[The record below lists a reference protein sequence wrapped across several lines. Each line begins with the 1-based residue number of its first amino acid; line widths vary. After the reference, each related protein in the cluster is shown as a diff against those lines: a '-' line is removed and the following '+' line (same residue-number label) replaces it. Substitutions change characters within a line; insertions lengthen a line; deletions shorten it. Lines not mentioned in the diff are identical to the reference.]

1 MARTELPIDGFN
13 LRRAKEMRARADGVS
28 DPARR
33 RMLIEIAEIFE
44 ARCSSAQQPG
54 NDRLD

>member
-13 LRRAKEMRARADGVS
+13 LRRAREMRARADGVS

-33 RMLIEIAEIFE
+33 RMLLEIAEIFE
-44 ARCSSAQQPG
+44 ARCSSEQRTG
-54 NDRLD
+54 NGGLD

>member
-13 LRRAKEMRARADGVS
+13 LRRAREMRARAASVS

-44 ARCSSAQQPG
+44 ARCSSEQQTG
-54 NDRLD
+54 NGRLD

>member
-1 MARTELPIDGFN
+1 MARTELPVDGFN
-13 LRRAKEMRARADGVS
+13 LRRAREMRARADGVS

-44 ARCSSAQQPG
+44 ARCSSEQRRG
-54 NDRLD
+54 NCRLD

>member
-1 MARTELPIDGFN
+1 MARPELPVDGFN
-13 LRRAKEMRARADGVS
+13 LRRAREMRARAAGVS

-54 NDRLD
+54 NGGLD

>member
-1 MARTELPIDGFN
+1 MARTEPEVDGFN
-13 LRRAKEMRARADGVS
+13 LRRAREMRARADGVS

-44 ARCSSAQQPG
+44 ARCVSERQPG
-54 NDRLD
+54 DGRLD